1 MHAKK
6 LLSLLLSALAAVTLL
21 ASCGSRWDYSREG
34 VKAAN
39 EAQGETLRVEFQIDQ
54 KFTNA
59 LHDAVEENIQPADV
73 EKAMLADASL
83 KELLTSGYRLNV
95 YALRADVD
103 AEEAA
108 RTIAE
113 EQILPRLSGCKD
125 EGIISMVKADN
136 NYFYEAVLTYKESSS
151 GGGGGSE
158 PGKPDDKPEEPV
170 NQYTVTVVTL
180 PEGEDLGTVTPS
192 ATEVEEGGE
201 VTFTVEPN
209 DDVTVVSI
217 TAQVGEAEELTYDY
231 AEGAEYTISD
241 IHGNVIITVK
251 FEKKPW
257 VTFDNGKT
265 LTLWSGADEHIGT
278 TLGGVE
284 GGSEQ
289 ADEKIIE
296 EALKERGDLL
306 QDDTFSFADV
316 QKLVIKNDSG
326 ITNVGQAAFSGDG
339 NYQPLL
345 PTTSKTNNTLQS
357 IELYGVK
364 NIDIS
369 AFRLCTALTT
379 ISLPDVEEIEEGAF
393 LGCIGLTDIN
403 IHLKGKSVVKK
414 QAFLACTGLTT
425 VDIKTDG
432 DLTIESWVFGKCTNL
447 QSADLE
453 GQNIT
458 IIAIAAA
465 EYDDLIVNPRGAFID
480 CTSLQTVT
488 LNGNL
493 KEIGKYTFGE
503 TTELSMFE
511 KCNETVTIKCT
522 GGVEAFKKACPDP
535 NDPTKV
541 GLSSWE
547 QVQSI

>member
-1 MHAKK
+1 M
-6 LLSLLLSALAAVTLL
+6 
-21 ASCGSRWDYSREG
+21 
-34 VKAAN
+34 
-39 EAQGETLRVEFQIDQ
+39 
-54 KFTNA
+54 
-59 LHDAVEENIQPADV
+59 
-73 EKAMLADASL
+73 
-83 KELLTSGYRLNV
+83 
-95 YALRADVD
+95 
-103 AEEAA
+103 
-108 RTIAE
+108 
-113 EQILPRLSGCKD
+113 
-125 EGIISMVKADN
+125 
-136 NYFYEAVLTYKESSS
+136 LTYKESSS
-151 GGGGGSE
+151 GGGGGGHE
-158 PGKPDDKPEEPV
+158 PGKPDDKPEEPDP
-170 NQYTVTVVTL
+170 QPTIYTVETIYDT
-180 PEGEDLGTVTPS
+180 ELGTVEAPET
-192 ATEVEEGGE
+192 VEEGGE

-241 IHGNVIITVK
+241 IHGNVIITVE
-251 FEKKPW
+251 FERKPW

-278 TLGGVE
+278 SLGGIY
-284 GGSEQ
+284 GSGEH
-289 ADEKIIE
+289 AGEKIIE

-326 ITNVGQAAFSGDG
+326 ITSIGVAAFSGDG
-339 NYQPLL
+339 NYQPLP
-345 PTTSKTNNTLQS
+345 PTTSETNNTLQS

-393 LGCIGLTDIN
+393 LGCTELTHID

-414 QAFLACTGLTT
+414 QAFLACTGLKT

-447 QSADLE
+447 QSANLE

-458 IIAIAAA
+458 IIAIAAG
-465 EYDDLIVNPRGAFID
+465 EFDGLIANPRGAFID

-522 GGVEAFKKACPDP
+522 GGQDAFKAACPDQD
-535 NDPTKV
+535 DPTKV
-541 GLSSWE
+541 GLSSWD
-547 QVQSI
+547 QVQAL

>member
-1 MHAKK
+1 MNVRKRIFAFLFAVLAMA
-6 LLSLLLSALAAVTLL
+6 LLTA
-21 ASCGSRWDYSREG
+21 CGRWDYSREA

-39 EAQGETLRVEFQIDQ
+39 EAQGQTLRVEFKVNQT
-54 KFTNA
+54 FTNA
-59 LHDAVEENIQPADV
+59 LRAAVEDNIQPDDV
-73 EKAMLADASL
+73 DKAMTMDKSIE
-83 KELLTSGYRLNV
+83 KLLTSGYRLDV

-136 NYFYEAVLTYKESSS
+136 DYFYEAVLTYKESSS
-151 GGGGGSE
+151 GGGGGGHE
-158 PGKPDDKPEEPV
+158 PGKPDDKPEEPDP
-170 NQYTVTVVTL
+170 QPTIYTVETIYDT
-180 PEGEDLGTVTPS
+180 ELGTVEAPET
-192 ATEVEEGGE
+192 VEEGGE
-201 VTFTVEPN
+201 VTFTIEPN

-241 IHGNVIITVK
+241 IHGNVIITVE
-251 FEKKPW
+251 FERKPW

-278 TLGGVE
+278 SLGGIY
-284 GGSEQ
+284 GSGEH
-289 ADEKIIE
+289 AGEKIIE

-326 ITNVGQAAFSGDG
+326 ITSIGVAAFSGDG
-339 NYQPLL
+339 NYQPLP
-345 PTTSKTNNTLQS
+345 PTTSETNNTLQS

-393 LGCIGLTDIN
+393 LGCTELTHID

-414 QAFLACTGLTT
+414 QAFLACTGLKT

-447 QSADLE
+447 QSANLE

-458 IIAIAAA
+458 IIAIAAG
-465 EYDDLIVNPRGAFID
+465 EFDGLIANPRGAFID

-522 GGVEAFKKACPDP
+522 GGQDAFKAACPDQD
-535 NDPTKV
+535 DPTKV
-541 GLSSWE
+541 GLSSWD
-547 QVQSI
+547 QVQAL